1 VPPNDRDVT
10 DDRQEADTRPAP
22 DGVITPAMD
31 RHNGR
36 IVILSAFLHYLAAPV
51 IYVGI
56 VQAALCDRLG
66 ASVTV
71 SNLPSSG
78 YLLASV
84 APILLSW
91 IVPHRRV
98 RATVVTASLL
108 TGLVLFLVLLI
119 LLFPFQDSTRLWVVV
134 VAALAQGLS
143 SNVAHV
149 YSFQCMKRGT
159 TTEGRARA
167 LKWAFSLSPL
177 AGVVGSFWAQY
188 VLGGG
193 IENLLFPHDFAILY
207 LTGIPCMVAIAIL
220 NSRYQMVAVKEE
232 SQPPLLPYLWRS
244 IRSYWSVRILLI
256 AWFAYLFWYLTL
268 NAMPNL
274 TLYAREAL
282 GREPQELSGWMMALR
297 FGFKC
302 LGGLLLGIISV
313 RWGGRAPL
321 FACVGLVGA
330 AVLWAW
336 LVPGH
341 LYLLAF
347 GIMGAGELGG
357 VYFPNYIISISSAA
371 AATRNLAIHSL
382 VSPLSS
388 IGPALHGG
396 LADLYGFPASFS
408 FGLTASILA
417 LILVLGLSSKP
428 TSEMAK

>member
-1 VPPNDRDVT
+1 
-10 DDRQEADTRPAP
+10 
-22 DGVITPAMD
+22 MD

-66 ASVTV
+66 ASATV
-71 SNLPSSG
+71 ANLPSSG

-91 IVPHRRV
+91 IVPHRLV
-98 RATVVTASLL
+98 RATVVAASLL
-108 TGLVLFLVLLI
+108 TGLVLSMVLLI
-119 LLFPFQDSTRLWVVV
+119 LLFPFTDSTRLWVVV
-134 VAALAQGLS
+134 TASLAQGLS

-167 LKWAFSLSPL
+167 LKWAFSLSPM
-177 AGVVGSFWAQY
+177 AGVAGSLWTQY

-193 IENLLFPHDFAILY
+193 IASLLFPHDFTILY

-220 NSRYQMVAVKEE
+220 NSRYRLVPVQEE
-232 SQPPLLPYLWRS
+232 KHPLLFPYLWRS
-244 IRSYWSVRILLI
+244 IQSYWSVRILVL
-256 AWFAYLFWYLTL
+256 AWFAYLCWYLTI

-302 LGGLLLGIISV
+302 LGGFMLGIISV
-313 RWGGRAPL
+313 RWGIRAPL
-321 FACVGLVGA
+321 FACVCMVEA
-330 AVLWAW
+330 AIPWAW

-357 VYFPNYIISISSAA
+357 VYFPNYVISISSASD
-371 AATRNLAIHSL
+371 ATRNLAILSL
-382 VSPLSS
+382 VSPVSS

-396 LADLYGFPASFS
+396 LTDLYGFPASFT
-408 FGLTASILA
+408 FGLTAAIGA
-417 LILVLGLSSKP
+417 LILVLGLSPRPIKEE
-428 TSEMAK
+428 TK

>member
-1 VPPNDRDVT
+1 
-10 DDRQEADTRPAP
+10 
-22 DGVITPAMD
+22 MD

-66 ASVTV
+66 ASATV
-71 SNLPSSG
+71 ANLPSSG

-91 IVPHRRV
+91 IVPHRLV
-98 RATVVTASLL
+98 RATVVAASLL
-108 TGLVLFLVLLI
+108 TGLVLSMVLLI
-119 LLFPFQDSTRLWVVV
+119 LLFPFTDSTRLWVVV
-134 VAALAQGLS
+134 AASLAQGLS

-167 LKWAFSLSPL
+167 LKWAFSLSPM
-177 AGVVGSFWAQY
+177 AGVAGSLWAQY

-193 IENLLFPHDFAILY
+193 IASLLFPHDFTILY

-220 NSRYQMVAVKEE
+220 NSRYRLVPVQEE
-232 SQPPLLPYLWRS
+232 KHPLLFPYLWRS
-244 IRSYWSVRILLI
+244 IQSYWSVRILVL
-256 AWFAYLFWYLTL
+256 AWFAYLCWYLTI

-302 LGGLLLGIISV
+302 LGGFMLGIISV
-313 RWGGRAPL
+313 RWGIRAPL
-321 FACVGLVGA
+321 FACVCMVGA
-330 AVLWAW
+330 AILWAW

-357 VYFPNYIISISSAA
+357 VYFPNYVISISSASD
-371 AATRNLAIHSL
+371 ATRNLAILSL
-382 VSPLSS
+382 VSPVSS

-396 LADLYGFPASFS
+396 LTDLYGFPASFT
-408 FGLTASILA
+408 FGLTAAIGA
-417 LILVLGLSSKP
+417 LILVLGLSPRPIKEE
-428 TSEMAK
+428 TK

>member
-1 VPPNDRDVT
+1 
-10 DDRQEADTRPAP
+10 
-22 DGVITPAMD
+22 MD

-36 IVILSAFLHYLAAPV
+36 IVILSALLHYLAAPV

-66 ASVTV
+66 ASATV
-71 SNLPSSG
+71 ANLPSSG
-78 YLLASV
+78 YLLASM

-91 IVPHRRV
+91 VIPHRRV

-119 LLFPFQDSTRLWVVV
+119 LLFPFQSSTRLWVVV
-134 VAALAQGLS
+134 VAGLAQGLS

-177 AGVVGSFWAQY
+177 AGVVGSLWAQY

-193 IENLLFPHDFAILY
+193 IASLLFPYDFAVLY

-220 NSRYQMVAVKEE
+220 NSRYQLLPVEE
-232 SQPPLLPYLWRS
+232 ETLPPLLPYLWKS
-244 IRSYWSVRILLI
+244 VRSYWGVRILLL

-302 LGGLLLGIISV
+302 LGGLVLGIISV
-313 RWGGRAPL
+313 RWGIRAPL
-321 FACVGLVGA
+321 FACAGMVGA
-330 AVLWAW
+330 AILWAW

-357 VYFPNYIISISSAA
+357 VYFPNYAISISSAS
-371 AATRNLAIHSL
+371 AATRNLAILSL
-382 VSPLSS
+382 VSPVSS

-396 LADLYGFPASFS
+396 LTDAYGFPASFT
-408 FGLTASILA
+408 FGVTASLVA
-417 LILVLGLSSKP
+417 LILILGLSSKP
-428 TSEMAK
+428 TREVTQ